1 MIMNVL
7 SVTPTLFAVQDFAW
21 IDLHLCLAVRLI
33 PAQPAVAG
41 EHVVFAVVGN
51 HDLNAVQEPACA
63 HALVG
68 VADHKT
74 VDLPGERTKVCVKG
88 WGLFRFLKQ
97 IGLKY
102 APHLSLTSRI
112 G

>member
-1 MIMNVL
+1 MIVL
-7 SVTPTLFAVQDFAW
+7 SMTPTLFAVQDFAG

-41 EHVVFAVVGN
+41 EHVVFALVWN

-68 VADHKT
+68 VSNHKT
-74 VDLPGERTKVCVKG
+74 VDLPGERTKVCVTG
-88 WGLFRFLKQ
+88 RDPFRFLSADWSKVSPTPVSNQ
-97 IGLKY
+97 FNL
-102 APHLSLTSRI
+102 
-112 G
+112 